1 MISISQKED
10 LITVTRGKPP
20 TGYYT
25 ATVARQK
32 LGNISDGKFRTIL
45 EEGKIRRYLPPGA
58 KQGFY
63 NREDVDQLA
72 REVDGFLPSSSK
84 EPGAQF
90 LVATKE
96 DMPELV
102 NLIIEIFGGSNTTNK
117 RLQWLERNPEIA
129 FFVRSHRQMVGCMFV
144 LPLTSEKI
152 ESILADP
159 FPGSTRSLNADDIQP
174 YVPGV
179 PTSLY
184 VVTMGVKPGVSAVA
198 KRTRGQTLIRGL
210 IRFLVDLGHRGIP
223 LKLIAARTDSHD
235 GIHLLRHS
243 GFTEIESNT
252 QSRNFIVEV
261 ERSGLYPI
269 MEYKRALNSYL
280 QQQKE

>member
-1 MISISQKED
+1 M
-10 LITVTRGKPP
+10 TRGKPP
-20 TGYYT
+20 AGYYT
-25 ATVARQK
+25 ATVARRK

-45 EEGKIRRYLPPGA
+45 QEGKIRRYTPPGM

-63 NREDVDQLA
+63 NREDVDRLA
-72 REVDGFLPSSSK
+72 REFDGFLPPSSK

-90 LVATKE
+90 QIATKE

-102 NLIIEIFGGSNTTNK
+102 NLIIEIFGGSNTTEK

-129 FFVRSHRQMVGCMFV
+129 FFVRSKGQMVGCVFV

-159 FPGSTRSLNADDIQP
+159 IPGSTRSLSADDIQP

-179 PTSLY
+179 PASLY

-198 KRTRGQTLIRGL
+198 KRARGQILIRGL
-210 IRFLVDLGHRGIP
+210 IRFLIDLGHRGIP
-223 LKLIAARTDSHD
+223 LQLITARTDSYD

-261 ERSGLYPI
+261 ERSGLYPM
-269 MEYKRALNSYL
+269 MEYKQALNSYR
-280 QQQKE
+280 QMHKEE